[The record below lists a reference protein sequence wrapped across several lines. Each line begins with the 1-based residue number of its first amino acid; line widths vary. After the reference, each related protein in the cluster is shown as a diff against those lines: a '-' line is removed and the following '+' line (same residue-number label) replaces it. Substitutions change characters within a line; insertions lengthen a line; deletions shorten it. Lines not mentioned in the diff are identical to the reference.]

1 MLEIIKLDN
10 ELLRQKSEPV
20 KEVNDEIRTLINEM
34 FETMD
39 AAEGVGLAAP
49 QVGKLLR
56 LCAYIPKEAFS
67 EAKKFGYEEEDILQ
81 ESVLAFLR
89 ALNSYDEKK
98 EAGFRTY
105 ASVCIKNHIL
115 LKKQWKLLKWCLRV
129 K

>member
-56 LCAYIPKEAFS
+56 LFVLEADDNIKRVFINPQIIATS
-67 EAKKFGYEEEDILQ
+67 TETCEYE
-81 ESVLAFLR
+81 
-89 ALNSYDEKK
+89 
-98 EAGFRTY
+98 
-105 ASVCIKNHIL
+105 
-115 LKKQWKLLKWCLRV
+115 
-129 K
+129 

>member
-56 LCAYIPKEAFS
+56 LFVLEA
-67 EAKKFGYEEEDILQ
+67 DD
-81 ESVLAFLR
+81 
-89 ALNSYDEKK
+89 N
-98 EAGFRTY
+98 
-105 ASVCIKNHIL
+105 IK
-115 LKKQWKLLKWCLRV
+115 RV
-129 K
+129 FINI